1 MFKMIAFDMDGTIA
15 DTIPLCV
22 EAFCRSVSPYVGHE
36 LSEQEIVETFGLN
49 EIGMIKALVSENW
62 EAALQDFY
70 CAYMLLHRQITKPF
84 PGILEL
90 LTVLKS
96 QNIILALVT
105 GKGEKSCRISLKEL
119 GLEHMF
125 DAICYGSEKA
135 PNKKENIEGLL
146 KEYSISRNQFCY
158 VGDAVSDIRACGKVG
173 VTCFS
178 AAWQDSSDI
187 ALLEKENPGRVC
199 SRVEQLYQLMGGED
213 FLYYHEIT
221 EEEKEEISTWRY
233 DGQYS
238 IYNLPSYEA
247 MKQKNCGLA
256 NPGNHFFSFY
266 QHQCLVGYV
275 NLCPEEE
282 RVFFGI
288 GVKPECCGQGYGQKM
303 TVLASILSEALFPGK
318 PMYLDVRTW
327 NWRAIQCYKKVGFV
341 VQGQEFSQTTGAG
354 EGRFYRMVKKAD
366 TAIDNTENPIL
377 Q

>member
-1 MFKMIAFDMDGTIA
+1 MFKMVAFDMDGTIA

-22 EAFCRSVSPYVGHE
+22 EAFRKSVSPYVGHE

-70 CAYMLLHRQITKPF
+70 CAYTLLHRQIAKPF

-146 KEYSISRNQFCY
+146 KEYDVSRDQVCY
-158 VGDAVSDIRACGKVG
+158 VGDAVSDIRACQEAG

-178 AAWQDSSDI
+178 AAWQECSDI

-199 SRVEQLYQLMGGED
+199 SSVENLCQFIVRD
-213 FLYYHEIT
+213 NFLHYHETT
-221 EEEKEEISTWRY
+221 EVEKEEISRWRY
-233 DGQYS
+233 DGEYA
-238 IYNLPSYEA
+238 IYNLPSYEE

-256 NPGNHFFSFY
+256 NPKNHFFSFY
-266 QHQCLVGYV
+266 EKQSLVGYV
-275 NLCPEEE
+275 NLCPEGKE
-282 RVFFGI
+282 VFFGI

-318 PMYLDVRTW
+318 PMYLEVRTW
-327 NWRAIQCYKKVGFV
+327 NQRAIQCYKKVGFV

-354 EGRFYRMVKKAD
+354 EGRLYRMVKKAD

>member
-22 EAFCRSVSPYVGHE
+22 EAFRRSVSPYVGHE

-158 VGDAVSDIRACGKVG
+158 VGDAVSDIRRVGKQG
-173 VTCFS
+173 
-178 AAWQDSSDI
+178 
-187 ALLEKENPGRVC
+187 LLVFLLHGRIL
-199 SRVEQLYQLMGGED
+199 RILRYWKKRIRGE
-213 FLYYHEIT
+213 
-221 EEEKEEISTWRY
+221 
-233 DGQYS
+233 
-238 IYNLPSYEA
+238 
-247 MKQKNCGLA
+247 
-256 NPGNHFFSFY
+256 
-266 QHQCLVGYV
+266 YV
-275 NLCPEEE
+275 PVWKIC
-282 RVFFGI
+282 
-288 GVKPECCGQGYGQKM
+288 
-303 TVLASILSEALFPGK
+303 ASLL
-318 PMYLDVRTW
+318 
-327 NWRAIQCYKKVGFV
+327 
-341 VQGQEFSQTTGAG
+341 
-354 EGRFYRMVKKAD
+354 
-366 TAIDNTENPIL
+366 
-377 Q
+377 